1 MLRWISASGQ
11 PLLVGL
17 LVGIIKYI
25 RHGYNGPA
33 MDQLQHIT
41 RWKTEMVATAAKPYR
56 AAGRFAWHFARGKLG
71 GDPAFFGLL
80 QNGLIP
86 AKSRILDL
94 GCGQGLL
101 AAWLAAADVVSSA
114 GNWPQEFP
122 PAPQVATYRGIELMP
137 RDAQRAKVVTGNG
150 ISVEQGD
157 IRTADFASADVVVI
171 LDVLH
176 YMPLSA
182 QDDVLNRVRRALE
195 PAGTLLLRIGDS
207 AGGWP
212 FHLSNYVDSVV
223 AIARGHKPG
232 RLHCRTLRQWKS
244 DLENLGFA
252 VTTIPMSQGT
262 PFANV
267 LLVGKLGG
275 AAV

>member
-1 MLRWISASGQ
+1 
-11 PLLVGL
+11 
-17 LVGIIKYI
+17 
-25 RHGYNGPA
+25 
-33 MDQLQHIT
+33 
-41 RWKTEMVATAAKPYR
+41 MVAAAAKPYR

-71 GDPAFFGLL
+71 GDPAFVGLL
-80 QNGLIP
+80 QHALIP

-101 AAWLAAADVVSSA
+101 AAWLGAANTLSSA
-114 GNWPQEFP
+114 GNWPQKFP

-137 RDAQRAKVVTGNG
+137 RDVQRANAVLGNG
-150 ISVEQGD
+150 VSIEQGD

-195 PAGTLLLRIGDS
+195 PKGTLLMRIGDS

-212 FHLSNYVDSVV
+212 FHLSNYVDSAV

-232 RLHCRTLRQWKS
+232 RLYCRTLDQWKS
-244 DLENLGFA
+244 ALENMGFA
-252 VTTIPMSQGT
+252 MTTIPMSQGT

-267 LLVGKLGG
+267 LLVGKISES